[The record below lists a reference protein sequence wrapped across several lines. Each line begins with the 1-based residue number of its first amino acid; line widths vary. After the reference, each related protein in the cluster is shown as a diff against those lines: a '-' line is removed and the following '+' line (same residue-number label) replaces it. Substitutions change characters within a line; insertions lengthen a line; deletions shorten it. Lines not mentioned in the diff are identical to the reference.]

1 MWNFSLMQTRTNT
14 VKAETKMLRKI
25 TVEFGA
31 AVRVIAAENLNL
43 LRSFVKDVTN
53 LLSRLGPV
61 QKETRNSLMKR
72 TDLER
77 STKC

>member
-1 MWNFSLMQTRTNT
+1 MQTRTNT